1 MQKQNRK
8 EASGCFALWNLVVF
22 FPIGVWQSKPEDNGA
37 HQRNYKV
44 NFMQHNQPLS
54 SGILLINFVI
64 DSWKLNV
71 FVNIVKVKPTVQARI
86 CKKFNDDCKG
96 FWGTKVF
103 MFPCEKAWNWIE
115 LRLLSVILKLNT
127 SLQTFNFIDF
137 GNDLGFCGVI
147 DIRDLRGRG
156 LLIN

>member
-1 MQKQNRK
+1 
-8 EASGCFALWNLVVF
+8 
-22 FPIGVWQSKPEDNGA
+22 
-37 HQRNYKV
+37 
-44 NFMQHNQPLS
+44 MQHNQPLS

-64 DSWKLNV
+64 DSWKLDV

-103 MFPCEKAWNWIE
+103 MSPCEKATNAIE
-115 LRLLSVILKLNT
+115 PRLLSVFLQLNT

-137 GNDLGFCGVI
+137 GNDLGFCDPI
-147 DIRDLRGRG
+147 DFRDLWG
-156 LLIN
+156 LLINEWLNDILSLAHFRYKIIN